1 MLEFTMLQIYDKS
14 CILSKYLPK
23 SRYAVKRKFAV
34 FSRNAFDYE
43 NKPEDFQREDEDRF

>member
-14 CILSKYLPK
+14 CILSKYLLK